1 MKGLQ
6 KLIALLLLLTGNN
19 KMIPAQGVPSDF
31 FHQLPEIFTE
41 VCTASNA
48 QLQEYS
54 ERLKGLKNNLQSSM
68 ELIQAMKIKAQPGAA
83 INSNADLT
91 ELDKQLKQTKKL
103 ISTTDYSVK
112 FDTALHNDTEKEMIK
127 KIEELNK
134 KGAASS
140 DYKEMLDLLEQEKK
154 VRAAYC
160 KAASPPYL
168 ELLFEQRKVIEN
180 ELNSIVKANDLT
192 QQINCKLFGATY
204 FPELSYENAYLRILD
219 HLNYMNLLLIFYP
232 GNE

>member
-1 MKGLQ
+1 
-6 KLIALLLLLTGNN
+6 
-19 KMIPAQGVPSDF
+19 
-31 FHQLPEIFTE
+31 
-41 VCTASNA
+41 
-48 QLQEYS
+48 
-54 ERLKGLKNNLQSSM
+54 M

-83 INSNADLT
+83 IKSNANVT
-91 ELDKQLKQTKKL
+91 ELDKQLEQTKKL

-112 FDTALHNDTEKEMIK
+112 FDAALHNDTEKEMIK
-127 KIEELNK
+127 QIEEINK
-134 KGAASS
+134 RGAVAS

-160 KAASPPYL
+160 KAASPHYL

-180 ELNSIVKANDLT
+180 ELNSVVKANDLS